1 MLKDFL
7 HNWNPRAEAPESR
20 RQAGAIPYALVEG
33 QVVFLL
39 ITARHSGRWIFPK
52 GALSKNRAP
61 WETAA
66 REAEQEAG
74 VTGEVAQQP
83 IGSYRTSVSDAR
95 HSLVEVDL
103 YPLLVTRQHEEWA
116 EKAER
121 HRHWV
126 ILPEAKRLLAYR
138 RLAVLAETLSRQI
151 QRQERGRS
159 APA

>member
-1 MLKDFL
+1 MLKEFL
-7 HNWNPRAEAPESR
+7 RNWNPRAEAPER
-20 RQAGAIPYALVEG
+20 QRQAGAIPYALVDG

-52 GALSKNRAP
+52 GALSKNRTP

-66 REAEQEAG
+66 REAQEEAG
-74 VTGEVAQQP
+74 VSGEVAQQP
-83 IGSYRTSVSDAR
+83 IGSYRTSVSDEQ

-103 YPLLVTRQHEEWA
+103 YPLRVTKQHEEWA
-116 EKAER
+116 EMAER

-138 RLAVLAETLSRQI
+138 RLGVLAEALSRQVL
-151 QRQERGRS
+151 RQEPGR
-159 APA
+159 